1 VTAPPASPRRWRGG
15 PLRRPATR
23 FPGGVDGPRREARTR
38 ECGGESF
45 WSAQA
50 DRRPEAFVPIEIG
63 LPRRCA
69 PGVGLRRRGA
79 CFFGRRRPTVGR
91 RLLCRL
97 KSAFKGADAPGVGLR
112 RRGAC
117 FFGWRRP
124 TVGRR
129 PLEAEFIRRAGRPPA
144 EGSVPIEIGLRR
156 REEGLSGRRRPT
168 VGRRPPEAE
177 FIRRAG
183 RPPAEGSVPIEIGLR
198 RREEGLSGRR
208 RPTVGRR
215 PPEAEFIRRAGRR
228 PKALCRLK
236 SAFEGADAPGVGLR
250 RRGACFFGRRRP
262 TVGRRPLEA
271 EFIRRAGRR

>member
-38 ECGGESF
+38 ECGGGTF

-50 DRRPEAFVPIEIG
+50 DRWPEAFVPIEIG

-91 RLLCRL
+91 RPRRPNLRRQADRWPE
-97 KSAFKGADAPGVGLR
+97 AFVPIEIGLPRRCAPGVGLR

-117 FFGWRRP
+117 FF
-124 TVGRR
+124 
-129 PLEAEFIRRAGRPPA
+129 
-144 EGSVPIEIGLRR
+144 
-156 REEGLSGRRRPT
+156 
-168 VGRRPPEAE
+168 
-177 FIRRAG
+177 
-183 RPPAEGSVPIEIGLR
+183 
-198 RREEGLSGRR
+198 GRR

-236 SAFEGADAPGVGLR
+236 SAFQGAVRRASAFADARSVLFR
-250 RRGACFFGRRRP
+250 SAQADRRP
-262 TVGRRPLEA
+262 KAPGGRIHSACRPTEA
-271 EFIRRAGRR
+271 FPGWVLWTRPASPG

>member
-50 DRRPEAFVPIEIG
+50 DRWPKAPGGRIHSACRPTVGRRLLCRLKSAFQG
-63 LPRRCA
+63 ADA

-91 RLLCRL
+91 R
-97 KSAFKGADAPGVGLR
+97 
-112 RRGAC
+112 
-117 FFGWRRP
+117 
-124 TVGRR
+124 
-129 PLEAEFIRRAGRPPA
+129 PL
-144 EGSVPIEIGLRR
+144 
-156 REEGLSGRRRPT
+156 
-168 VGRRPPEAE
+168 
-177 FIRRAG
+177 
-183 RPPAEGSVPIEIGLR
+183 
-198 RREEGLSGRR
+198 
-208 RPTVGRR
+208 
-215 PPEAEFIRRAGRR
+215 EAEFIRRAGRR

-262 TVGRRPLEA
+262 TVGRRPPEA
-271 EFIRRAGRR
+271 EFIRRAGRRPKALCRLKSAFQGAVRRASAFADAERAFSVGAGRPSAEGPGGRIHSACRPTEAFPGWVLWTRPASPG